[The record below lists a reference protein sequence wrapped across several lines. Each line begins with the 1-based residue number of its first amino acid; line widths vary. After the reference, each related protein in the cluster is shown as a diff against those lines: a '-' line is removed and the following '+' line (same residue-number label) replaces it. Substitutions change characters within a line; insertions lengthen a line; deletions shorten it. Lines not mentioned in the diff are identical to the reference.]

1 MKKIIIL
8 NGPNLNMLGLR
19 EPEIYGTETL
29 DDIAQHCQNHATEL
43 GLDINFVQS
52 NSEGD
57 MVTLIQQAR
66 HDKLDGIII
75 NAAAYTHT
83 SVAIMDA
90 LIASELPVIEVH
102 LSNVY
107 KREEF
112 RHTSYISKIAQGSIC
127 GFGGYGYILS
137 LDAMHK
143 IVNVD
148 NINNTEE
155 KG

>member
-1 MKKIIIL
+1 VKKIIIL

-29 DDIAQHCQNHATEL
+29 GDISQHCEDHAAEL
-43 GLDINFVQS
+43 DMEIDFIQS

-66 HDKLDGIII
+66 HDGLDGIII